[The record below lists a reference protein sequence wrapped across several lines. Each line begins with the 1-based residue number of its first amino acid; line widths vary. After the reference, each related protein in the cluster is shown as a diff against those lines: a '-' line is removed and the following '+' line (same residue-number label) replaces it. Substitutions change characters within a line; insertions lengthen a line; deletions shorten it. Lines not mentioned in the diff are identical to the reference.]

1 MSSACL
7 RWFAERG
14 DAGPGG
20 SYTEAM
26 QDVLSMTYYWLKA
39 GHIIFVIFWMAG
51 LFMLPRYF
59 VYHQEAAKDSIEA
72 ATWVER
78 ERKLL
83 KIILLPSI
91 IAVWAFGIAL
101 AVTIGAWDQ
110 GWLHAKLLLVL
121 ILSGYHGW
129 LAAYAKKL
137 ARGERSLEGK
147 KLRMLNEVPGI
158 AVALIVVLA
167 VVKPF

>member
-1 MSSACL
+1 
-7 RWFAERG
+7 
-14 DAGPGG
+14 
-20 SYTEAM
+20 
-26 QDVLSMTYYWLKA
+26 MTYLWLKA
-39 GHIIFVIFWMAG
+39 GHLIFVIFWMAG

-59 VYHQEAAKDSIEA
+59 VYHQEAAAGSPEA
-72 ATWVER
+72 AAWVER

-101 AVTIGAWDQ
+101 AFAIGAWDQ
-110 GWLHAKLLLVL
+110 AWLHAKLLFVL

-129 LAAYAKKL
+129 LSAYAKKL
-137 ARGERSLEGK
+137 ARGERPLDGK
-147 KLRMLNEVPGI
+147 RLRMLNEVPGI
-158 AVALIVVLA
+158 VVAIVVVLV

>member
-1 MSSACL
+1 
-7 RWFAERG
+7 
-14 DAGPGG
+14 
-20 SYTEAM
+20 M

-59 VYHQEAAKDSIEA
+59 VYHQEAEPGSPEA
-72 ATWVER
+72 AAWIER

-101 AVTIGAWDQ
+101 AFAIGAWDQ
-110 GWLHAKLLLVL
+110 AWLHAKLLFVL

-129 LAAYAKKL
+129 LSAYAKKL
-137 ARGERSLEGK
+137 ARGERPLDGK
-147 KLRMLNEVPGI
+147 RLRMLNEVPGI
-158 AVALIVVLA
+158 VVAIIVVLV